1 MGREW
6 MRKEWRRVARQV
18 KEIRSI
24 ITGWGMSWEWNMA
37 FLVFLQI
44 QGGRQI
50 FFINNLLA
58 SLNLLEI
65 RHLLPLRHHH
75 RCRRIFL
82 HVGVF

>member
-1 MGREW
+1 
-6 MRKEWRRVARQV
+6 
-18 KEIRSI
+18 
-24 ITGWGMSWEWNMA
+24 MA
-37 FLVFLQI
+37 FLVFPQI